1 MKGKNKKRVVKL
13 NTEQDESIKLAV
25 TEITKLE
32 TAKNLLMPSIT
43 ASKIIKGHY
52 HKDEEVSTQF
62 LANELQRKSKTIIG
76 GDMTAIED
84 LLITQAYAL
93 NTIFSESLRTAALVG
108 IPHPDGMRKIKDSFG
123 KMGLKAQ
130 AQCRATLETLANI
143 KNPPHLA
150 FVRQQN
156 IAYQQ
161 QVNNKDTHI
170 VEGSLN
176 VVDVCSN
183 NKDPRAREKNK
194 FSQNELLEHNNNV
207 ERLEPRTPRKA
218 SKAHSRVEALE

>member
-1 MKGKNKKRVVKL
+1 
-13 NTEQDESIKLAV
+13 
-25 TEITKLE
+25 
-32 TAKNLLMPSIT
+32 
-43 ASKIIKGHY
+43 
-52 HKDEEVSTQF
+52 
-62 LANELQRKSKTIIG
+62 KSKTIIG

-161 QVNNKDTHI
+161 QVNNTDTAT
-170 VEGSLN
+170 VKESSN
-176 VVDVCSN
+176 VCNVDSN
-183 NKDPRAREKNK
+183 NDDPRARKKNK
-194 FSQNELLEHNNNV
+194 FSQNKQLEQSNNV
-207 ERLEPRTPRKA
+207 TRLEPRTPRKA
-218 SKAHSRVEALE
+218 SKAHSRVETLE

>member
-1 MKGKNKKRVVKL
+1 MKGKNKKQVVKL
-13 NTEQDESIKLAV
+13 KTEQDENIKSVV

-32 TAKNLLMPSIT
+32 TAKNLLTPSIT
-43 ASKIIKGHY
+43 TAKVIKGHY
-52 HKDEEVSTQF
+52 HKDEDVSTWL
-62 LANELQRKSKTIIG
+62 LADELQKKSKAIID
-76 GDMTAIED
+76 GDMAAIED

-93 NTIFSESLRTAALVG
+93 NTVFSESLRTAALVG
-108 IPHPDGMRKIKDSFG
+108 VPHPDGMRKIKDSFG

-161 QVNNKDTHI
+161 QVNNTHTAI
-170 VEGSLN
+170 VEKPLN
-176 VVDVCSN
+176 VVDVGSN
-183 NKDPRAREKNK
+183 NNDTRAREKNK
-194 FSQNELLEHNNNV
+194 FSPNELLEQNSNVTRLESRKTEKTSGTHTNV
-207 ERLEPRTPRKA
+207 ET
-218 SKAHSRVEALE
+218 VE

>member
-1 MKGKNKKRVVKL
+1 MKGKSKKRVVKL
-13 NTEQDESIKLAV
+13 NTEQDESIKLVV

-43 ASKIIKGHY
+43 ASKVIKGHY
-52 HKDEEVSTQF
+52 HKDEDVSTWF
-62 LANELQRKSKTIIG
+62 LADELQKKSKAIID

-108 IPHPDGMRKIKDSFG
+108 VPHPDGMRKIKDSFG

-161 QVNNKDTHI
+161 QVNNKDTVI
-170 VEGSLN
+170 VEEALN
-176 VVDVCSN
+176 ISDVNSN
-183 NKDPRAREKNK
+183 NNDAHARKKNK
-194 FSQNELLEHNNNV
+194 FSQNEQLEHSNNV
-207 ERLEPRTPRKA
+207 TRLEPGTPRKTVETN
-218 SKAHSRVEALE
+218 SKLETLE